1 MITSVLFSPSIV
13 INGHLLRLLLKPI
26 QGLARICLPIANHEL
41 NGLSDQVLILDDSP
55 VKYFFLVES
64 FVLLPL
70 AFDLG
75 FQFELPTDEASVF
88 VNTILELFKHLTLVT
103 SGKLEALIRTFQL
116 QLLG

>member
-1 MITSVLFSPSIV
+1 VITSVLFSPSIV

-41 NGLSDQVLILDDSP
+41 NALSDQVLVLDDSP
-55 VKYFFLVES
+55 VKYF
-64 FVLLPL
+64 
-70 AFDLG
+70 